1 MDKYYIEKIFKI
13 IDDKILEQREKL
25 VSGCIAS
32 MEKYNYEYGKL
43 SADLELR
50 EEILTIFKVNGD
62 IK

>member
-25 VSGCIAS
+25 VSGCISS